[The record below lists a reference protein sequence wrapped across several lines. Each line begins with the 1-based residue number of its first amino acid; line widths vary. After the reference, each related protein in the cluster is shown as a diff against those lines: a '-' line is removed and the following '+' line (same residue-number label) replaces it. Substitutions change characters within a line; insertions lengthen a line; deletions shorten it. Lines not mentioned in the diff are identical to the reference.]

1 MNVTCKCTIF
11 KFTKKCQSQTKTRT
25 ETRYQHPPL
34 TSEPT
39 TMTLWY
45 RVLKPP
51 SLPTTIW
58 HWDWAVGIK
67 HHKALGSDI
76 ILLNFVK
83 LSTLLI
89 ERDGHKRYT
98 LPAALVVVWA
108 CGPSRSSFELNC
120 ADELSK
126 SKTAIVCRLIWY
138 NVP

>member
-108 CGPSRSSFELNC
+108 LWSFKIFIWTKLRWWALEEQNSNC
-120 ADELSK
+120 LQIDL
-126 SKTAIVCRLIWY
+126 V
-138 NVP
+138 

>member
-11 KFTKKCQSQTKTRT
+11 RFTKKCQSQTKTRT
-25 ETRYQHPPL
+25 ETRYQHPLL

-45 RVLKPP
+45 KPP

-89 ERDGHKRYT
+89 ERGGHKRYT
-98 LPAALVVVWA
+98 MPTALVVVW
-108 CGPSRSSFELNC
+108 PLWSFKIFIWTKLRWWALKEQNSNC
-120 ADELSK
+120 LQID
-126 SKTAIVCRLIWY
+126 LI
-138 NVP
+138 